1 MARSRLEE
9 LQFGEAQAP
18 GEVGVGPSEP
28 GGAND
33 PTVGQSAESEVAMDV
48 YGTEQTTITE
58 VIERTQTDED
68 PEPGAPS
75 LEKLTP
81 PPPLPKEIKI
91 VEPDIQPIAEPLPPE
106 NPPAPTPEFLTEEI
120 RTYKPVYSSLS
131 AQIVEVV
138 NRNTVKLDTDVLA
151 ENCG

>member
-9 LQFGEAQAP
+9 LQFGEAQGP

-106 NPPAPTPEFLTEEI
+106 NPPSPTPEFLTEEI
-120 RTYKPVYSSLS
+120 RT
-131 AQIVEVV
+131 
-138 NRNTVKLDTDVLA
+138 
-151 ENCG
+151 